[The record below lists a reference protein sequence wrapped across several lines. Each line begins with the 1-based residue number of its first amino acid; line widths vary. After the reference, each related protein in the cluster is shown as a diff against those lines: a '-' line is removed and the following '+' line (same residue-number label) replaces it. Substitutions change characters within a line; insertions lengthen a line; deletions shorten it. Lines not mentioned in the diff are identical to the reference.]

1 MNNPI
6 SEKARGVIYVVAIV
20 ISGLGLVTAAV
31 APLIGLGAYTEIIS
45 GVVAAVGLVAQTLAR
60 ANLNSPVIGM
70 TEEQVDA
77 AAAQVWETY
86 KNRYQVE
93 AVTSEQAAQEG

>member
-20 ISGLGLVTAAV
+20 VSGIGLVTAAV
-31 APLIGLGAYTEIIS
+31 APLVGLGAYTEIIS

-60 ANLNSPVIGM
+60 ANLSSPVIGM
-70 TEEQVDA
+70 SEEQVDA
-77 AAAQVWETY
+77 AAAKVWTTY

-93 AVTSEQAAQEG
+93 AMSNEQAAQEG